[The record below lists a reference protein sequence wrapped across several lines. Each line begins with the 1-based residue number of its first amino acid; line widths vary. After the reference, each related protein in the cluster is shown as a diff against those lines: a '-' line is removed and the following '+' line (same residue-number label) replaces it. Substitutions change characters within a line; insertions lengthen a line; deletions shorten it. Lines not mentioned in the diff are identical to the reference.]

1 MPRREFIFVG
11 TGEGFTSVSCLRMHV
26 IEPTQTWVTHAGNH
40 TSTSGKMGESP
51 PPPPSSFPQW
61 KIFIERHDVWREN
74 TQVGLIVN
82 RCSYKND

>member
-1 MPRREFIFVG
+1 MPRCEFIFVG

-51 PPPPSSFPQW
+51 PASLLLPPVED
-61 KIFIERHDVWREN
+61 IHRE
-74 TQVGLIVN
+74 T
-82 RCSYKND
+82 RCLEGKHASWTHS